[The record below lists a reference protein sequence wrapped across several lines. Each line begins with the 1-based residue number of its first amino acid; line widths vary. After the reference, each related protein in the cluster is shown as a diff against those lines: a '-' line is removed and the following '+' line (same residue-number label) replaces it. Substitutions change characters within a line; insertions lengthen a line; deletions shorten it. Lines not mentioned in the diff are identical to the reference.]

1 MSSTSMTGPLVTS
14 SEADDAI
21 LVAPRLP
28 FPFQPLSPV
37 VDFVAGLQLSMF
49 TKSLIGFLGG
59 ALLLLIMGAFSLL
72 ILSQMNSRVE
82 SLSLAQERMDLARQ
96 MKNDVTSQMHFRAM
110 ALLTG
115 DGKNNEKIANA
126 KASFW
131 QDWNSFESA
140 DPRSQLVS
148 FDEVIES
155 SERFDAASQRVLE
168 LYESGEIEESMAL
181 HLAEEHPISHELE
194 SSALLMI
201 EGTGMEWREADAA
214 FASDR
219 RLLTTIVWSFSALS
233 IAAAVFLGI
242 VMSWSYI
249 RPVRV
254 IGSVLSRVA
263 AGDFSQRVKVP
274 NRDEIGSLGT
284 DVNSMSERLNTLY
297 QELEEAN
304 RMIAEDANRQ
314 IAASEKLATIG
325 QLSAGMAHDLR
336 NPLGAIKNAAYML
349 NKRLASD
356 GVINDK
362 LKRYIEIIDQQ
373 VSRSN
378 DTITELMTFAN
389 VQDPELAETHV
400 DEVLEDALE
409 MMDKDEN
416 ITFSQHYESGLH
428 PVMADREQLQRVF
441 LNLTN
446 NAQEA
451 MRDGGR
457 ITITV
462 RNVNSFVEIAVSD
475 TGEGISDENMEKIF
489 DPLFTTKPKG
499 TGLGLAVCQQIVEQH
514 GGTIRARR
522 NDEPSGGSI
531 FEVKLPTA
539 DVNPQTQGEP
549 TDDE

>member
-1 MSSTSMTGPLVTS
+1 MSITSMSGPLVTPG
-14 SEADDAI
+14 EADNTR
-21 LVAPRLP
+21 LTAPRLP

-37 VDFVAGLQLSMF
+37 VDFVAGVNLSLHA
-49 TKSLIGFLGG
+49 KSLIGFLGG
-59 ALLLLIMGAFSLL
+59 ALLLLIMGSFSLL

-82 SLSLAQERMDLARQ
+82 DLSMAQERMDLARQ

-131 QDWNSFESA
+131 QNLDNFKSA
-140 DPRSQLVS
+140 DPHSQLVS
-148 FDEVIES
+148 FGEVIES
-155 SERFDAASQRVLE
+155 SERFDATSQRVLD
-168 LYESGEIEESMAL
+168 LYERGETEESMAL
-181 HLAEEHPISHELE
+181 HLAEEHPISHELAAA
-194 SSALLMI
+194 ALLMI
-201 EGTGMEWREADAA
+201 KGTGMEWTEADAA

-249 RPVRV
+249 RPIRV
-254 IGSVLSRVA
+254 IGSVLSRVS

-274 NRDEIGSLGT
+274 NRDELGSLGAN
-284 DVNSMSERLNTLY
+284 VNSMSERLATLY

-304 RMIAEDANRQ
+304 RRIAADANRQ
-314 IAASEKLATIG
+314 IVASEKLATIG

-349 NKRLASD
+349 NKRLVSD

-373 VSRSN
+373 ISRSN
-378 DTITELMTFAN
+378 GTITELMTFAN
-389 VQDPELAETHV
+389 VKELELAETQV
-400 DEVLEDALE
+400 DQVLEDALE
-409 MMDKDEN
+409 MMDKNEN
-416 ITFSQHYESGLH
+416 VTYSQHFEPGLN
-428 PVMADREQLQRVF
+428 PVMADQDQLQRVF

-451 MRDGGR
+451 MPDGGQL
-457 ITITV
+457 TINV
-462 RNVNSFVEIAVSD
+462 RNVENFVEITVTD
-475 TGEGISDENMEKIF
+475 TGEGISDENIDKIF
-489 DPLFTTKPKG
+489 DPLFTTKLKG
-499 TGLGLAVCQQIVEQH
+499 TGLGLAVCQQIVERH
-514 GGTIRARR
+514 GGTVSARR
-522 NDEPSGGSI
+522 NEEPSGGTI

-539 DVNPQTQGEP
+539 DVMRQTQGES
-549 TDDE
+549 TDGE